1 MSGFFRNS
9 SSMKPNVLTFLPP
22 DLGMLRR
29 SRRVLIFPKSRCI
42 IYFDLRVPDYSNMV
56 LEKGKIKL
64 NLCTAAALAAACDES
79 RKVASPRSTKRLRTP
94 TQLVHT
100 YPIKGLFFFF
110 NSADCGNIMF
120 NIN

>member
-1 MSGFFRNS
+1 MSGFFRS
-9 SSMKPNVLTFLPP
+9 SPYKKPNVLTFPPP

-64 NLCTAAALAAACDES
+64 NLCTAAAQ
-79 RKVASPRSTKRLRTP
+79 RTP
-94 TQLVHT
+94 TQSEAC
-100 YPIKGLFFFF
+100 LFFY
-110 NSADCGNIMF
+110 NSAGDGI
-120 NIN
+120 